1 MQFFMFIYIV
11 QGITRQKTGY
21 FISTMA
27 ELLNTSH
34 HIKNL
39 RDNLGLG
46 QREFANL
53 LSLGKDGERTVR
65 GWESGEHRPSP
76 LKWSRIIELK
86 DKMKRYYDN
95 APLKQQPLEESQFT
109 FIDLF
114 AGIGGIRYPFQK
126 LGGHCV
132 FTSEWDKFAQKTY
145 LENYGEMPSGDITRI
160 AAKDIPKHDILL
172 GGFPCQSFSQ
182 AGLKKG
188 FDDTRGT
195 MFFEIQRILTKKRP
209 KAFLLENVK
218 QLRSHDKGRTLKTIL
233 DILQGKHDQE
243 IPDDIPL
250 TDEARHAL
258 ADKLNYWVDVKVLR
272 AADFGVPQNR
282 ERIFIIGF
290 NKDHFPRVD
299 FDKLFT
305 WPEAPKM
312 ATRLGDILQTQQ
324 ELDADKEKYGK
335 DRFTISDKLWE
346 GHQKRKAEHKTKG
359 NGFGYSLFNADS
371 EYTNTI
377 SARYYKDGSEILI
390 DQSHLNINP
399 RKLTPRECAN
409 LQGFPLEFNVDAV
422 SQGQIYQQFGN
433 SVCMKVIYPI
443 SEQIIST
450 LSAAEMSLK
459 GQRKAG

>member
-1 MQFFMFIYIV
+1 
-11 QGITRQKTGY
+11 
-21 FISTMA
+21 MA
-27 ELLNTSH
+27 EKQNTSH
-34 HIKNL
+34 HIKQL
-39 RDNLGLG
+39 RDDHGLG

-53 LSLGKDGERTVR
+53 LGLGKDGERTVR
-65 GWESGEHRPSP
+65 GWENGEHRPSP

-86 DKMKRYYDN
+86 GEMKRYRDN
-95 APLKQQPLEESQFT
+95 APLKQQPIEQSQFT

-114 AGIGGIRYPFQK
+114 AGIGGIRYPFQQ

-145 LENYGEMPSGDITRI
+145 LENYGEMPKGDITQI
-160 AAKDIPKHDILL
+160 SAKDIPKHDILL
-172 GGFPCQSFSQ
+172 GGFPCQAFSQ

-188 FDDTRGT
+188 FSDTRGT
-195 MFFEIQRILTKKRP
+195 MFFEIQRILAAKRP

-218 QLRSHDKGRTLKTIL
+218 QLRGHDKGRTLKTIL

-243 IPDDIPL
+243 IPEDIPL
-250 TDEARHAL
+250 SEETRHAL

-272 AADFGVPQNR
+272 AADFSAPQNR

-290 NKDHFPRVD
+290 NKDEFPVVD
-299 FDKLFT
+299 FDKLFS
-305 WPEAPKM
+305 WPEAPKTP
-312 ATRLGDILQTQQ
+312 TRVGDILQTQQ
-324 ELDADKEKYGK
+324 ELDLDKEKYGK

-359 NGFGYSLFNADS
+359 NGFGYSLFNAES

-390 DQSHLNINP
+390 DQSHLSKNP

-409 LQGFPLEFNVDAV
+409 LQGFPREFNVDVV
-422 SQGQIYQQFGN
+422 SQVQIYKQFGN
-433 SVCMKVIYPI
+433 SVCMKVIDAVAVQML
-443 SEQIIST
+443 EALNNAET
-450 LSAAEMSLK
+450 LREKERMV
-459 GQRKAG
+459 G